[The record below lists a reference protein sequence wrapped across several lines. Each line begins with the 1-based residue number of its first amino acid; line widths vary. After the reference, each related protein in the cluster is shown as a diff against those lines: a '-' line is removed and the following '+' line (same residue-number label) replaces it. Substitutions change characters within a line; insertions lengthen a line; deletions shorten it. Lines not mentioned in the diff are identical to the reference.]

1 MRGSTR
7 GPRGVGWSLLLGVVL
22 QRVVVVVDADA
33 QQQSAQT
40 LHQPLVL
47 AQVLRDLARQ
57 LRGAS
62 GLRDATWEKKHTRAT
77 ALPNGNFWWR

>member
-7 GPRGVGWSLLLGVVL
+7 GPRGVGGSLLLGVVL

-62 GLRDATWEKKHTRAT
+62 GLRDATWEKKRTRAT
-77 ALPNGNFWWR
+77 VLPNGNFWWR